1 MLNSAPI
8 SKQPLTNNKMKKLLT
23 GLACIAALTASAQN
37 REITFKEA
45 DWQTQLATA
54 KKENKL
60 IFFDA
65 YTSWCGPCKMMAKD
79 VFTKDSVADLFNSTF
94 HNVKYDMEKG
104 EGPAL
109 KDKYEV
115 SAYPTYLFINGDGE
129 VVHKIVGS
137 MPAGEFMTEASKA
150 MKPESTAFG
159 LAKKFN
165 SGDHSKATAIAYM
178 EALEKAY
185 EADKM
190 GAVAK
195 VYFDGL
201 PKSSL
206 MEDDNW
212 TLALKYLNNPS
223 SQAFAYLYA
232 NKAELEKK
240 YGADKVNMY
249 FERTM
254 NMSVYAVKR
263 AYEKRT
269 NMNEAK
275 EIAGAI
281 RKLQAKPTAGAASML
296 AQLDLI
302 EFAAAN
308 QWDKFSAKVDAI
320 WGDVDFKNKA
330 GFVIGTANDLVTAA
344 PAQYYKNALRWA
356 DQVERSSPNLFANI
370 QLADLRKRI
379 LKKQGKTAEAEVMA
393 NKAQDLR
400 KEAAQKGQMTPPM
413 MRD

>member
-1 MLNSAPI
+1 
-8 SKQPLTNNKMKKLLT
+8 MKKLLT

-37 REITFKEA
+37 REILFKEA
-45 DWQTQLATA
+45 DWKTQLATA
-54 KKENKL
+54 KKENKI

-65 YTSWCGPCKMMAKD
+65 YTTWCGPCKMMAKD
-79 VFTKDSVADLFNSTF
+79 VFTKDSVADMFNNTF
-94 HNVKYDMEKG
+94 LNVKYDMEKG

-109 KDKYEV
+109 KDNYGV

-137 MPAGEFMTEASKA
+137 MSAAEFMTEAGKA

-165 SGDHSKATAIAYM
+165 SGDHSEATAIAYM

-185 EADKM
+185 EAEKM
-190 GAVAK
+190 GTVAK

-201 PKSSL
+201 PKSAL
-206 MEDDNW
+206 LEKNNW
-212 TLALKYLNNPS
+212 ELALKYLNNPS

-240 YGADKVNMY
+240 YTANQVNMY

-263 AYEKRT
+263 SYEKKT
-269 NMNEAK
+269 NLQEAK
-275 EIAGAI
+275 EITAAI
-281 RKLQAKPTAGAASML
+281 RKLQAKPTAGAVSML

-308 QWDKFSAKVDAI
+308 QWGKFSAKVDAVMA
-320 WGDVDFKNKA
+320 DNDFPRKA
-330 GFVIGTANDLVTAA
+330 GFVISAANDIVTAA
-344 PAQYYKNALRWA
+344 PAKYYHEATKWANQLEKNNP
-356 DQVERSSPNLFANI
+356 DLFTSI

-393 NKAQDLR
+393 NKAMDLR
-400 KEAAQKGQMTPPM
+400 KEAMQKGQMTPPIM
-413 MRD
+413 KD

>member
-1 MLNSAPI
+1 
-8 SKQPLTNNKMKKLLT
+8 MKKLLT
-23 GLACIAALTASAQN
+23 GLACLVALSASAQN
-37 REITFKEA
+37 REITFKDA
-45 DWQTQLATA
+45 DWKTQLATA

-79 VFTKDSVADLFNSTF
+79 VFTKDSVADLFNNTF
-94 HNVKYDMEKG
+94 LNVKYDMEKG

-109 KDKYEV
+109 KDKFGV
-115 SAYPTYLFINGDGE
+115 SAFPTYLFINGDGE

-137 MPAGEFMTEASKA
+137 MPAAEFMEEAGKA
-150 MKPESTAFG
+150 LKPESTAFG

-165 SGDHSKATAIAYM
+165 NGDHSEATAVAYM

-201 PKSSL
+201 PKSAL
-206 MEDDNW
+206 IEGNNW
-212 TLALKYLNNPS
+212 NLALKYLNNPS

-249 FERTM
+249 FERTL
-254 NMSVYAVKR
+254 NSSVYAVKS
-263 AYEKRT
+263 AYQKK
-269 NMNEAK
+269 NNLKEAK
-275 EIAGAI
+275 EIMAAI
-281 RKLQAKPTAGAASML
+281 RKLQAKPTANAVNML

-302 EFAAAN
+302 EFASAN
-308 QWDKFSAKVDAI
+308 QWDKFCAKVDGVLSDAN
-320 WGDVDFKNKA
+320 FPRKP
-330 GFVIGTANDLVTAA
+330 GFVVTAANDVVTAA
-344 PAQYYKNALRWA
+344 PVKYSDEAIKWA
-356 DQVERSSPNLFANI
+356 NQLEKGTPDPFTNI

-379 LKKQGKTAEAEVMA
+379 FKKQGKTAEAEAMA
-393 NKAQDLR
+393 AKAQDLR
-400 KEAAQKGQMTPPM
+400 KEASKKGQMTPPM
-413 MRD
+413 MKD

>member
-1 MLNSAPI
+1 
-8 SKQPLTNNKMKKLLT
+8 MKKILT
-23 GLACIAALTASAQN
+23 GLACIMVLSASAQN
-37 REITFKEA
+37 REILFKEA
-45 DWQTQLATA
+45 DWKTQLATA
-54 KKENKL
+54 KKENKI

-65 YTSWCGPCKMMAKD
+65 YTTWCGPCKMMAKD
-79 VFTKDSVADLFNSTF
+79 VFTKDSVADLFNSSF

-109 KDKYEV
+109 KDKFGV

-137 MPAGEFMTEASKA
+137 MPAGEFMAEASKA

-165 SGDHSKATAIAYM
+165 SGDHSDGTAIAYM

-185 EADKM
+185 EAEKM
-190 GAVAK
+190 GTVAK
-195 VYFDGL
+195 IYFDGL

-206 MEDDNW
+206 LEKNNW
-212 TLALKYLNNPS
+212 ELALKYLNNPS
-223 SQAFAYLYA
+223 SQAFAYLYT
-232 NKAELEKK
+232 NKAELEKT
-240 YGADKVNMY
+240 YPASQANMY

-263 AYEKRT
+263 SYEKKT
-269 NMNEAK
+269 NLKEAK
-275 EIAGAI
+275 EIATAI
-281 RKLQAKPTAGAASML
+281 RKLQTKPTAGAVSML

-308 QWDKFSAKVDAI
+308 QWDKFCAKVNAVMADN
-320 WGDVDFKNKA
+320 DFPRKA
-330 GFVIGTANDLVTAA
+330 GFVISSANDIGTAA
-344 PAQYYKNALRWA
+344 PAKYYPDAIKWSNQLEKSNP
-356 DQVERSSPNLFANI
+356 DLFTSI

-379 LKKQGKTAEAEVMA
+379 LKKQGKTAESEVMA
-393 NKAQDLR
+393 NKAQELR
-400 KEAAQKGQMTPPM
+400 SEAAKKGQMTPPM